1 VKRLLPVLLAAALAA
16 APLALRAEASPEL
29 ANGIAAAKADYE
41 SARRALDRMDW
52 KAAVAALERAA
63 QKDPGDAEFQNLL
76 GFAHRNLGN
85 MDLAFKHYFRALEL
99 NPFHKGAHEYIGRA
113 YLMVDQP
120 EKAREH
126 LRLLEKACW
135 EVCRE
140 RDLLKRAIDEYPW
153 PSESRLSAK
162 SY

>member
-1 VKRLLPVLLAAALAA
+1 MKRTIPVLLAALLAA
-16 APLALRAEASPEL
+16 APLAVRAEISSDL
-29 ANGIAAAKADYE
+29 SNGIAAAKADYE
-41 SARRALDRMDW
+41 RARRALDRMDW
-52 KAAVAALERAA
+52 NAAITALESAA
-63 QKDPGDAEFQNLL
+63 RHDPRDAEFQNLL
-76 GFAHRNLGN
+76 GFAHRNKGN
-85 MDLAFKHYFRALEL
+85 MDEAFRHYFRALEL
-99 NPFHKGAHEYIGRA
+99 NPSHKGAHEYIGRA
-113 YLMVDQP
+113 YLMVDKP

-153 PSESRLSAK
+153 PAEPRLSSR